1 MTALAALDPI
11 PAVLRAGSDCLYRG
25 GQRTLAGTAMDGR
38 DAPIPAV
45 RLTMIN
51 RLKLTLNRPSFVA
64 GEDFNWP

>member
-1 MTALAALDPI
+1 M
-11 PAVLRAGSDCLYRG
+11 
-25 GQRTLAGTAMDGR
+25 AGTAMDGR